1 MTPPEAPNLDEMVCA
16 RCLEKNDR
24 PDLDRLLWCEGCRA
38 VARVR
43 AGNWGWVVGLFLAGL
58 LSVWIWLVVQ
68 PTLLIGA
75 WIGTVV
81 AAFWVGSK
89 AAREVIYGAIRI
101 RNASAVEAVPASA
114 RPPEEERRV
123 RFH

>member
-1 MTPPEAPNLDEMVCA
+1 MVCV

-38 VARVR
+38 AARVR
-43 AGNWGWVVGLFLAGL
+43 AGKWGWVAGMVLAVL
-58 LSVWIWLVVQ
+58 LSGWIWLVVQ

-81 AAFWVGSK
+81 AALWVGAK
-89 AAREVIYGAIRI
+89 AAREVIYGTMRL
-101 RNASAVEAVPASA
+101 RNAPAVEAVPASE

>member
-1 MTPPEAPNLDEMVCA
+1 MEHDLGELVCV
-16 RCLEKNDR
+16 RCLEKHDR
-24 PDLDRLLWCEGCRA
+24 PSLDRLLWCEGCRA
-38 VARVR
+38 AGRVR
-43 AGNWGWVVGLFLAGL
+43 AGNWGWVVGLVLVVL
-58 LSVWIWLVVQ
+58 LSGWIWLVVQ

-89 AAREVIYGAIRI
+89 AAREVIYAAMRI
-101 RNASAVEAVPASA
+101 RNAPAVEAVPASE
-114 RPPEEERRV
+114 RSSEEEGRV